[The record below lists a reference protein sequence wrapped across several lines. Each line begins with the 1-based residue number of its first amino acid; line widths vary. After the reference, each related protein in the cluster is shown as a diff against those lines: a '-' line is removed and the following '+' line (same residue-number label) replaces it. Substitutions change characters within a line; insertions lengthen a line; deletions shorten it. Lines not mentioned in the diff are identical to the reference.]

1 MGKRPPCV
9 LYQSF
14 LLLSVFV
21 HDAPNTGNAPSS
33 NAFCLIGISPPPG
46 SPQAARSL
54 VTEVSLILL
63 PVIAIV
69 TDAPYRLNR
78 VQVAYRLPD
87 SRRKVKGALY
97 YSVFNVR
104 RGRFLPS
111 TILQYG
117 FTRFEPTFF
126 GFSQKFFFFVYL
138 RSFEEYPK
146 ILPVPFR
153 LCHAKRRTLLPQRFF
168 FPFR

>member
-1 MGKRPPCV
+1 MTATVFKER
-9 LYQSF
+9 LRSFQYQSF
-14 LLLSVFV
+14 ILSVFV
-21 HDAPNTGNAPSS
+21 HAAPNTGNAPSG
-33 NAFCLIGISPPPG
+33 NAFCLIGISPPTG
-46 SPQAARSL
+46 SPRAARSL

-69 TDAPYRLNR
+69 AVAPYRTDR

-117 FTRFEPTFF
+117 FTRFEPTFLDF
-126 GFSQKFFFFVYL
+126 LKNFSFSV
-138 RSFEEYPK
+138 
-146 ILPVPFR
+146 I
-153 LCHAKRRTLLPQRFF
+153 
-168 FPFR
+168 

>member
-1 MGKRPPCV
+1 M
-9 LYQSF
+9 
-14 LLLSVFV
+14 
-21 HDAPNTGNAPSS
+21 
-33 NAFCLIGISPPPG
+33 
-46 SPQAARSL
+46 
-54 VTEVSLILL
+54 TEVSLILL

-69 TDAPYRLNR
+69 TVAPYRSDR

-87 SRRKVKGALY
+87 SRRKVKDALY

-126 GFSQKFFFFVYL
+126 GFSQKFFFFGYL
-138 RSFEEYPK
+138 ESFEEYPK
-146 ILPVPFR
+146 IPQVPFR
-153 LCHAKRRTLLPQRFF
+153 
-168 FPFR
+168 